1 MTARTVARRYASA
14 LFDVADKSGI
24 VDRADRD
31 LRLLRDLLADYPELA
46 RVFESP
52 AIPAARKRAIVE
64 ALLPQ
69 IGLSGE
75 VQRLVLMLAERD
87 RLMLLP
93 EIVAGFTERLNQ
105 TRRIVSA
112 EVVTASPLPDAQ
124 RAALTAALGRAAD
137 SQVTLTEKVDPAII
151 GGIVAR
157 VGSVVFD
164 ASVTRQ
170 MERLKQRLLTS

>member
-14 LFDVADKSGI
+14 LFDVTDKSGV

-31 LRLLRDLLADYPELA
+31 LQALLGLLADHSELA

-52 AIPAARKRAIVE
+52 AIPASRKRAIVE
-64 ALLPQ
+64 ALFPL
-69 IGLSGE
+69 IGPAGE
-75 VQRLVLMLAERD
+75 VQRLVLMLADRD

-93 EIVAGFTERLNQ
+93 EIAAGFTERLNQ
-105 TRRIVSA
+105 MRRVVSA
-112 EVVTASPLPDAQ
+112 EVVTASPLPEAQ
-124 RAALTAALGRAAD
+124 RTALATALGRAAD

-170 MERLKQRLLTS
+170 IERLKQRLLTS